1 MSWCWVREAQKR
13 LAEVDEIGT
22 GRIRCP
28 PKGAAPDAVL
38 EAQVSVA
45 CQRAALRVRRCGGGG

>member
-22 GRIRCP
+22 LRIRCLP
-28 PKGAAPDAVL
+28 HGAARDAVS

-45 CQRAALRVRRCGGGG
+45 CQRAALRVRRCSGGG